1 MLCRRWADLIDAPGA
16 CWIGRRTSRKERVM
30 AGPRKTLVAPILV
43 ITVGVA
49 WLLMTLQVIAPVNWV
64 WTMGLAVAGIVT
76 LVGSG
81 VDRLTI
87 VVGPLL
93 ILASLASVLRQTGRL
108 SIEHEVPCLVIA
120 MGVLMLIGRALS
132 VPSPKWLKEPAGA

>member
-1 MLCRRWADLIDAPGA
+1 
-16 CWIGRRTSRKERVM
+16 M

-76 LVGSG
+76 LVASG

-87 VVGPLL
+87 VAGPLL

-120 MGVLMLIGRALS
+120 MGVLMLVGRVLS
-132 VPSPKWLKEPAGA
+132 LPSPKWLKEQAAA